1 MTTPEQ
7 VCSEQ
12 GIDLVYF
19 DGRDSQNKGIY
30 NQPHNLIA
38 VDTYLDDIEKKKIIY
53 HEIGHKEHDPRQ
65 YQRRR
70 EEYELQA
77 DRNMIHYLLKEE
89 LEAMDDTANFNYI
102 HFMER
107 YNLKTIANETMVIDE
122 YKFLIDEVKNMEKN
136 NAI

>member
-19 DGRDSQNKGIY
+19 DGRGSHNKGLY
-30 NQPHNLIA
+30 NQPYNIIA
-38 VDTYLDDIEKKKIIY
+38 VDTYLDDIEKKKVIY
-53 HEIGHKEHDPRQ
+53 HEIGHKDHNPEQ
-65 YQRRR
+65 YKRRR

-89 LEAMDDTANFNYI
+89 LETMDDITNFNYL
-102 HFMER
+102 HFMEK
-107 YNLKTIANETMVIDE
+107 YNLKTMTNEIMVKEE
-122 YKFLIDEVKNMEKN
+122 YKSLVG
-136 NAI
+136 